1 MERGSSIARWLFLGV
16 AVFLFMQY
24 GWPMISGGSGPS
36 ERQPLGA
43 RDDVGPQ
50 GQRPEE
56 QRCTIETE
64 RFRAVLST
72 RGASVV
78 SAAMLD
84 RKYAAAVD
92 ETDTP
97 IELVTT
103 SVESRAP
110 LRSDL
115 RAPGVADAEQL
126 VPSNDLDW
134 ELVASD
140 GGSCTFR
147 YADATVELTK
157 IVERSPR
164 PFELSVKL
172 SAKNLAD
179 GPRSYRV
186 AVEQTAW
193 RTKKETEGSLGR
205 QSEWLTEVVLHTA
218 GETKRLH
225 PDAFDPGDFGGE
237 GFTPEAWLRLP
248 GAGVFAAVSS
258 TYFSSMIAHKGGPA
272 PPAVEAQI
280 EERWNEARFP
290 KKSDD
295 PSFGHV
301 YRARLAYPVAQLAP
315 GDSESYEQLAF
326 FGPKEREVLAGVG
339 GVGDDSLGAS
349 ALIDLGMFGAIGKI
363 LIGYV
368 YWLFKH
374 VGSWGWAICLL
385 TITVK
390 IAVFPLSFSQLKST
404 VAMRRIKPQM
414 DEINARYKDDA
425 AQRGLALQ
433 ELWRK
438 EGVGN
443 PVIGC
448 IPMLLQ
454 MPVWFS
460 LYSALQTAVEL
471 YHVPFGPLIPDL
483 SAPDPYHVIPFVL
496 GASSFVQQRIM
507 PMQGDP
513 MQQKMML
520 YMMPI
525 IFTVMMFFLPAGLG
539 VYMLTNSWLGI
550 GQQLLVERWIKTKLK
565 PAASIEV
572 RAVSKDSDKPE
583 EAPVA
588 PIGKGK
594 ARARG

>member
-1 MERGSSIARWLFLGV
+1 MERGSNIARWLFLGV

-24 GWPMISGGSGPS
+24 GWPLISGKSGTS
-36 ERQPLGA
+36 DRQPLGA
-43 RDDVGPQ
+43 RDDLGPE
-50 GQRPEE
+50 GDRPEE
-56 QRCTIETE
+56 QRCTVEGA

-78 SAAMLD
+78 SATMTD
-84 RKYAAAVD
+84 RKYAAGVA
-92 ETDTP
+92 EGAAP

-103 SVESRAP
+103 SVQSRAP

-115 RAPGVADAEQL
+115 RAPGIDDAEQL
-126 VPSNDLDW
+126 VPTNELDW
-134 ELVASD
+134 QLVASD
-140 GGSCTFR
+140 GASCTFR
-147 YADATVELTK
+147 HVGPSAELTK
-157 IVERSPR
+157 VVSRSER

-172 SAKNLAD
+172 TAKNVGATA
-179 GPRSYRV
+179 RSYRL
-186 AVEQTAW
+186 AVEQTSW
-193 RTKKETEGSLGR
+193 RTKAETEGSLGR
-205 QSEWLTEVVLHTA
+205 QSEFLSEVVLHTPT
-218 GETKRLH
+218 ETLRHH
-225 PDAFDPGDFGGE
+225 PDAFEPGDFGGE
-237 GFTPEAWLRLP
+237 GFTDEAWLRAP
-248 GAGVFAAVSS
+248 GEGVFAAVST
-258 TYFSSMIAHKGGPA
+258 TYFSSMVAHREGPA
-272 PPAVEAQI
+272 APAAEAQI
-280 EERWNEARFP
+280 EERWNHTQFP
-290 KKSDD
+290 NKADD

-301 YRARLAYPVAQLAP
+301 YRARLAYPTAKLGP
-315 GDSESYEQLAF
+315 GESADYTLVAF

-339 GVGDDSLGAS
+339 GSGDDALGAS
-349 ALIDLGMFGAIGKI
+349 ALIDLGMFGAIGKV

-368 YWLFKH
+368 YWLFH
-374 VGSWGWAICLL
+374 QVGSWGWAICLL

-414 DEINARYKDDA
+414 DEINAKYADDA

-483 SAPDPYHVIPFVL
+483 SAPDQYHVIPFIL
-496 GASSFVQQRIM
+496 GASSFIQQKLM

-550 GQQLLVERWIKTKLK
+550 GQQLLVERWIQSKLK

-572 RAVSKDSDKPE
+572 REVKKDSETPDE
-583 EAPVA
+583 ERVAPV
-588 PIGKGK
+588 GKGK